1 MQTLYINEYIGVT
14 GYGAS
19 CPVIVK
25 ADDGNTYVLKTRYQ
39 SNLNLDDDEHARRLF
54 DCSIYIE
61 TLSYLLLKFFEF
73 EHIAE
78 IVYLNIDD
86 DAIID
91 AEHRFDD
98 MDNEREQMA
107 LVNIQNSK
115 GLNLGIKWIED
126 SEGSFSEIS
135 GIPKNFREA
144 TINYD
149 AYLLNPD
156 RDKSNP
162 NILFSKSSNRYFL
175 IDFGNA
181 FDHLF
186 VMDDLYAPDAMLRM
200 SSWYDKYIFDM
211 HYLLFDDMENV
222 TKYRQKMSK
231 DELLEILDTLPES
244 WEPNN
249 RKEEI
254 ATILSE
260 RIGNRRIFEGA

>member
-1 MQTLYINEYIGVT
+1 LRTLYINEYIDVT

-25 ADDGNTYVLKTRYQ
+25 ADDDSTYVLKTRYQ
-39 SNLNLDDDEHARRLF
+39 SNLNLDEDEHARRLF

-61 TLSYLLLKFFEF
+61 TLSYLLLQAFGF

-86 DAIID
+86 DAIED
-91 AEHRFDD
+91 AEHRFNDL
-98 MDNEREQMA
+98 DNEREQMA
-107 LVNIQNSK
+107 LENIRNSK

-126 SEGSFSEIS
+126 SEGSFSEVIS
-135 GIPKNFREA
+135 IPKNFCEA

-149 AYLLNPD
+149 AYFLNPD

-162 NILFSKSSNRYFL
+162 NILFSKSMNKYFL

-211 HYLLFDDMENV
+211 HYLLFDEIEDV
-222 TKYRQKMSK
+222 TKYRKKFSK
-231 DELLEILDTLPES
+231 NEILEIVDTLPEE
-244 WEPNN
+244 WEPN
-249 RKEEI
+249 RIKEEI
-254 ATILSE
+254 ATVLSE
-260 RIGNRRIFEGA
+260 RIGNRRIFENA